1 MVFMKMFVIL
11 LTHSAVQKMRSMLCL
26 MLVDY
31 KWHSSFTELGL
42 GDVLIFH
49 YCAWLDC
56 YCTFYINQCVS
67 VIVLAII
74 MVSEVTTFIG
84 I

>member
-11 LTHSAVQKMRSMLCL
+11 LTQSVVQKMWSMFCL

-31 KWHSSFTELGL
+31 KWHSSSTELGL
-42 GDVLIFH
+42 GDGLIFH
-49 YCAWLDC
+49 YCACLDC

-67 VIVLAII
+67 VIVLAI
-74 MVSEVTTFIG
+74 MVSEVTTFMG

>member
-11 LTHSAVQKMRSMLCL
+11 LTHSVVQKMRSMLCL

-42 GDVLIFH
+42 GDGLSFH

-67 VIVLAII
+67 VIVLAI
-74 MVSEVTTFIG
+74 MVSEVTTFMG